1 MKNRTTMED
10 FISALTETL
19 SAQEILAADISS
31 DIANAI
37 TKRRISMGLS
47 QSELAKKVGKSQATI
62 SKWENGDAKYTIDSL
77 ADIAV
82 SLEMDL
88 TVELKVP
95 QPIQTIKGYRG
106 AKSKLIKFRNIAGN
120 SFANY
125 HSGICKQM

>member
-47 QSELAKKVGKSQATI
+47 QSELAKKVGKSQA
-62 SKWENGDAKYTIDSL
+62 L
-77 ADIAV
+77 
-82 SLEMDL
+82 
-88 TVELKVP
+88 
-95 QPIQTIKGYRG
+95 
-106 AKSKLIKFRNIAGN
+106 
-120 SFANY
+120 
-125 HSGICKQM
+125 

>member
-19 SAQEILAADISS
+19 SAQEVLAADISS

-88 TVELKVP
+88 TVELKAP
-95 QPIQTIKGYRG
+95 QPIQKIKGYRG
-106 AKSKLIKFRNIAGN
+106 TESKRIQFQKIAGN
-120 SFANY
+120 SYGNY
-125 HSGICKQM
+125 RMCKQM